1 MQGNVMILQPHMIL
15 PCIGQ
20 ETITGLEKMLEES
33 HFTPKQIELLSC
45 FSDGTKMD
53 DLYTDTNYVA

>member
-15 PCIGQ
+15 SCIGQ
-20 ETITGLEKMLEES
+20 ETITGLKKMLEES
-33 HFTPKQIELLSC
+33 HFTPKQIEL
-45 FSDGTKMD
+45 FFTDGTKMD